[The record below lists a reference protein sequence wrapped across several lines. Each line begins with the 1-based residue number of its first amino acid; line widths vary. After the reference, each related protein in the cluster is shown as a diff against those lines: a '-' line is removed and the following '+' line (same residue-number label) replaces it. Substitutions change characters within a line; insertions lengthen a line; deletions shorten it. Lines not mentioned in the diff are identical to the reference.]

1 MAKQIR
7 RLFVANRGEI
17 AVRVIKA
24 CRTLGI
30 QVVVGVSEAD
40 VESMAAHLADAFETI
55 GPGPAAASYLD
66 IDRVIAAA
74 RRAGCDA
81 LHPGYG
87 FLSERPALA
96 RACAVAGITFVGPS
110 PEAIEKMGDK
120 ITAVSLAAAA
130 GVPCVPGCGALG
142 DADEALSIAKEI
154 GYPVL
159 IKATAGGGG
168 RGMRV
173 VRDASELSAQMASA
187 ASEAGSAF
195 GDETIYMEKF
205 IEEARHVEIQI
216 MGDQLGNI
224 VHLGERECST
234 QRRHQ
239 KLIEESPSPAIDDA
253 LRKQMADCAIG
264 LARAAHYFGAGT
276 VEFVVDA
283 RDSRFYFLEMNTR
296 IQVEH
301 PVTELV
307 TGIDLV
313 AEQIRVAQG
322 LPLSFSQENVKLS
335 GHAIECRINAEDP
348 NKNFLPKP
356 GLISLWSPPAAEGV
370 RIDSHCYTGYLVPQY
385 YDSLIAKLIVHGNT
399 RAQAI
404 QNMRQ
409 ALKAFRIE
417 GIPST
422 VEFQLEVMNEPA
434 FIEGR
439 VTTRWVEETFLPLR
453 KIRQKAAAQAAK
465 SSAEATPY
473 ASKDALES
481 AILISQDLI

>member
-1 MAKQIR
+1 
-7 RLFVANRGEI
+7 
-17 AVRVIKA
+17 
-24 CRTLGI
+24 
-30 QVVVGVSEAD
+30 
-40 VESMAAHLADAFETI
+40 
-55 GPGPAAASYLD
+55 
-66 IDRVIAAA
+66 
-74 RRAGCDA
+74 
-81 LHPGYG
+81 
-87 FLSERPALA
+87 
-96 RACAVAGITFVGPS
+96 
-110 PEAIEKMGDK
+110 MGDK

-239 KLIEESPSPAIDDA
+239 KLIEESPSPAIEDA

-301 PVTELV
+301 PVTEFGDRNRPSRRADPGRARFAV
-307 TGIDLV
+307 V
-313 AEQIRVAQG
+313 V
-322 LPLSFSQENVKLS
+322 LPRES
-335 GHAIECRINAEDP
+335 
-348 NKNFLPKP
+348 
-356 GLISLWSPPAAEGV
+356 
-370 RIDSHCYTGYLVPQY
+370 
-385 YDSLIAKLIVHGNT
+385 
-399 RAQAI
+399 
-404 QNMRQ
+404 
-409 ALKAFRIE
+409 
-417 GIPST
+417 
-422 VEFQLEVMNEPA
+422 
-434 FIEGR
+434 
-439 VTTRWVEETFLPLR
+439 ETERPCH
-453 KIRQKAAAQAAK
+453 
-465 SSAEATPY
+465 
-473 ASKDALES
+473 
-481 AILISQDLI
+481 